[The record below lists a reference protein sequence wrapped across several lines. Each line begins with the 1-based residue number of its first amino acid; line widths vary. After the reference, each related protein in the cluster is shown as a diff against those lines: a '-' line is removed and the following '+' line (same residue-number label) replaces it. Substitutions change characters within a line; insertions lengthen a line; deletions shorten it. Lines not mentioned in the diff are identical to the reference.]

1 MKPYKLHTLYYF
13 ISWLLLVGMVSCQ
26 CKPTPPTSPIQE
38 DKAEEKTLQEGIWH
52 TGTFDKKI
60 TPAIPDGTTIPHFY
74 NHTFQ
79 IYRVQHDGSCG
90 YRSFIPILLADILV
104 RDKWKVWLENMRTT
118 FYEPAKAILQPLDL
132 TGTKYIQFRPTD
144 NPDQLLID
152 IKNLLQ
158 KLSQE
163 PAPRPLQEPE
173 IQLLVAFLRQT
184 VLMNE
189 ILIAKKSLELKKKRS
204 PTTVTLTQ
212 EIDNFFARGH
222 FNTKNFW
229 SFDTSFIIFYLPFY
243 TTLFQNDQTSC
254 YHIHCYIY
262 PKGKSI
268 PIGDMETM
276 KAIKRDPLTV
286 YPGRPA
292 PIPHA
297 FPSQVPTVW
306 LYHHDNAYFEYL
318 VCEEAN

>member
-1 MKPYKLHTLYYF
+1 MKPYKLHNLYYF
-13 ISWLLLVGMVSCQ
+13 ISWLLLVSMVRCQ
-26 CKPTPPTSPIQE
+26 CKPLPPTSSVQ
-38 DKAEEKTLQEGIWH
+38 EEKVEEKSPQKGIWH

-60 TPAIPDGTTIPHFY
+60 TPPIPVGTTIPHFY

-79 IYRVQHDGSCG
+79 LYRVKHDGSCG

-104 RDKWKVWLENMRTT
+104 GDKWKAWLEHMRTT

-144 NPDQLLID
+144 NPDQLLVD

-184 VLMNE
+184 VLMNK
-189 ILIAKKSLELKKKRS
+189 ILIANESLKKRRS
-204 PTTVTLTQ
+204 ATTVPITQ
-212 EIDNFFARGH
+212 AIDDFFSEEH
-222 FNTKNFW
+222 FNTKDFWAYDTNFL
-229 SFDTSFIIFYLPFY
+229 IFYLPFY
-243 TTLFQNDQTSC
+243 TMLSQNTQASY
-254 YHIHCYIY
+254 YHIRCYIY
-262 PKGKSI
+262 PTGKPISI
-268 PIGDMETM
+268 GLTETM
-276 KAIKRDPLTV
+276 EATKIDPLTIDPK
-286 YPGRPA
+286 YPT
-292 PIPHA
+292 PIPDQ
-297 FPSQVPTVW
+297 FPKQVPTVW